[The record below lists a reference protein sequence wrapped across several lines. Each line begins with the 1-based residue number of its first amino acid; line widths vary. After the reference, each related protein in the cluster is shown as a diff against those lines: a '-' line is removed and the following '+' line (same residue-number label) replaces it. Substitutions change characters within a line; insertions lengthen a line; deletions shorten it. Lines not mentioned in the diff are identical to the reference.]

1 MKYTNKILQKIQK
14 ESDKG
19 LSGRQI
25 ALKLGISKSGVNA
38 YLKQTKNFVN
48 AVQAL
53 YQEAESKPTG
63 PKILLLDIE
72 TSASLVYAFGRH
84 KQFIHQDAVVQEG
97 GVLLMAGYQWLHE
110 GVTNVLVNKTE
121 VKQGKDFTVVKA
133 VAALLEEA
141 DAVVAHN
148 GRSFDM
154 KMLQARALING
165 LEQLPT
171 VHILD
176 TLEMAKKNFRLS
188 SNKLDS
194 VGAVLGLGRKIQN
207 SGIDLWVKVQQGD
220 EDALIEM
227 VEYCEGDVD
236 LLRDVFLDLRSRGLV
251 SGFNAANYYNDNLHR
266 CKTCGSDNI
275 VETGRIVTTPT
286 GRFEEVLCNDCGSK
300 QRKRDNLS
308 TKEKRKSL
316 LAAPKG

>member
-1 MKYTNKILQKIQK
+1 MKYTNETKRKIISLKNQ
-14 ESDKG
+14 G
-19 LSGRQI
+19 YSGRGI
-25 ALKLGISKSGVNA
+25 ADALGLSKSGVNSFIA
-38 YLKQTKNFVN
+38 SGEEVHI
-48 AVQAL
+48 
-53 YQEAESKPTG
+53 G

-97 GVLLMAGYQWLHE
+97 GVVLMAGYQWLHE

-121 VKQGKDFTVVKA
+121 VRQGQDYTVVKA
-133 VAALLEEA
+133 VAGLLEEA

-148 GRSFDM
+148 GRSFDV

-165 LEQLPT
+165 FEQLPT

-207 SGIDLWVKVQQGD
+207 SGIDLWIKVQQGD
-220 EDALIEM
+220 ENALIEM
-227 VEYCEGDVD
+227 VQYCEGDVD
-236 LLRDVFLDLRSRGLV
+236 LLRDVFLELRSRGLV
-251 SGFNAANYYNDNLHR
+251 SGFNAANYYHDNVPR
-266 CKTCGSDNI
+266 CKTCGSDDI

-286 GRFEEVLCNDCGSK
+286 GRFEEILCNDCGSK
-300 QRKRDNLS
+300 QRKRNNLS